1 MNLAEHFD
9 LPDLGHYTQLDHH
22 YDPERKTI
30 WCELHGSPRPCFTPT
45 LLSEL
50 AVFLEKVEQA
60 ARDGELPVSYFVT
73 SSTVPG
79 VFNLGGDLHLFQE
92 LINNRDRAGLVAYAK
107 ACINVLYTNAVHMN
121 LPITTIALVQG
132 SALGGGFEAAVSSSV
147 VIAEKGTEMG
157 LPEILFNLF
166 PGMGA
171 YSLLAR
177 KIGMRQA
184 EELITA
190 GRLFRAEELH
200 ERGVVDILAEPG
212 NGVEAVHKY
221 IRRHSRSRNSLT
233 AINRV
238 REYLNPL
245 TYEELLDITEIWV
258 DAALHLTDRDLR
270 LMKKLVKAQ
279 NRLPQE
285 TGRQLVAQPAAQTP
299 SAQGVQLTAV

>member
-1 MNLAEHFD
+1 MNLAEHFEH
-9 LPDLGHYTQLDHH
+9 PDLGHYTQLDHF
-22 YDPERKTI
+22 YDSERKTI
-30 WCELHGSPRPCFTPT
+30 WCKLHGSPRPCFTPT

-60 ARDGELPVSYFVT
+60 VRDGELPLSYFVT

-79 VFNLGGDLHLFQE
+79 VFNLGGDLQLFQQ
-92 LINNRDRAGLVAYAK
+92 LIQERDHAGLLAYAK

-121 LPITTIALVQG
+121 LPLTTIALVQG
-132 SALGGGFEAAVSSSV
+132 SALGGGFEAAISSSV
-147 VIAEKGTEMG
+147 VIAEKGSEMG

-177 KIGMRQA
+177 KIGMREA
-184 EELITA
+184 EALITA

-212 NGVEAVHKY
+212 TGVEAVHQY
-221 IRRHSRSRNSLT
+221 IRRHGRARNGLT

-258 DAALHLTDRDLR
+258 DAALHLRDRDLR
-270 LMKKLVKAQ
+270 LMKKLVGGQ
-279 NRLPQE
+279 NRLKA
-285 TGRQLVAQPAAQTP
+285 TAGVAAKNVSRQSLAVA
-299 SAQGVQLTAV
+299 

>member
-1 MNLAEHFD
+1 MNLAEH
-9 LPDLGHYTQLDHH
+9 LHTPSLGTYTQLAHH
-22 YDPERKTI
+22 YDSERECI

-50 AVFLEKVEQA
+50 AVFLEKVEQS

-73 SSTVPG
+73 SSNVPG
-79 VFNLGGDLHLFQE
+79 VFNLGGDLHLFQQY
-92 LINNRDRAGLVAYAK
+92 IADKNRAGLMAYAK

-132 SALGGGFEAAVSSSV
+132 SALGGGFEAAISSSV
-147 VIAEKGTEMG
+147 VIAEKGTELG

-190 GRLFRAEELH
+190 GRLFGAEELH

-212 NGVEAVHKY
+212 TGVEAVHDY
-221 IRRHSRSRNSLT
+221 IRQHGRSRNGLT

-238 REYLNPL
+238 REYLNPI

-258 DAALHLTDRDLR
+258 DAALHLTSRDLR
-270 LMKKLVKAQ
+270 LMKKLVNAQ
-279 NRLPQE
+279 DRGQQE
-285 TGRQLVAQPAAQTP
+285 VQKKP
-299 SAQGVQLTAV
+299 GVQLAAV

>member
-1 MNLAEHFD
+1 MNLAENFNHTY
-9 LPDLGHYTQLDHH
+9 LGRYTQLDHH
-22 YDPERKTI
+22 YDPELKCI
-30 WCELHGSPRPCFTPT
+30 WCKLHGSPRPCFTPT

-50 AVFLEKVEQA
+50 AVFLEKVEQS
-60 ARDGELPVSYFVT
+60 ARDNELPVSYFVT

-79 VFNLGGDLHLFQE
+79 VFNLGGDLQLFQE
-92 LINNRDRAGLVAYAK
+92 YIHNRDRNGLMAYAK

-132 SALGGGFEAAVSSSV
+132 SALGGGFEAAISSSV
-147 VIAEKGTEMG
+147 VIAEKGTELG

-190 GRLFRAEELH
+190 GRLFCAEELY
-200 ERGVVDILAEPG
+200 ERGVVDVLAEPG
-212 NGVEAVHKY
+212 TGVEAVNQYIHK
-221 IRRHSRSRNSLT
+221 HSRNRNGLT

-238 REYLNPL
+238 REYLNPI
-245 TYEELLDITEIWV
+245 TYDELLDITEIWV
-258 DAALHLTDRDLR
+258 DAALHLSDRDLR
-270 LMKKLVKAQ
+270 LMKRLVKAQ
-279 NRLPQE
+279 DRLRNE
-285 TGRQLVAQPAAQTP
+285 TVQGLKPGFKL
-299 SAQGVQLTAV
+299 SAV